1 MITEIRTSQ
10 LDCIV
15 YTIKVACTT
24 IVVPDTLTGPDEVVR
39 QELAAAALESFASN
53 LSNNIW
59 YFYLPVRYNGEIPNQ
74 RIEYLL
80 NNTAIN
86 RINLDTDQ

>member
-10 LDCIV
+10 MDCLV

-24 IVVPDTLTGPDEVVR
+24 IVVPDALAGQDEITR
-39 QELAAAALESFASN
+39 QAYAQAALESFGSN

-59 YFYLPVRYNGEIPNQ
+59 YFYLPVRYNGDIPNQ

-80 NNTAIN
+80 YNTAIN
-86 RINLDTDQ
+86 RINLDTEQ